1 MEVNN
6 TLKGKTAVITGASRG
21 IGKAIALKLGSCGCN
36 VVINYKSNEQRAQ
49 NIIKTINDMGSR
61 ALAISADI
69 GIFDEAK
76 KLIDEAVKNFGSV
89 DILVNNAGITRD
101 GLLLRMKEKDFDDV
115 INTNLKGAFNC
126 TKHVCPIMLKQKNG
140 RIVNIS
146 SVVGLTGN
154 AGQIN
159 YSAAKAGII
168 GLTKSSA
175 KEFASRGITV
185 NAIAPG
191 FIETDMTNV
200 LKENVKE
207 IILNSIPLNR
217 LGRPEDIAE
226 LVGFLCSEG
235 AGYITGQ
242 VINVDGGMV
251 M

>member
-1 MEVNN
+1 MEINN

-21 IGKAIALKLGSCGCN
+21 IGKAIALKLASCGCN
-36 VVINYKSNEQRAQ
+36 VVINYKSNAKAVED
-49 NIIKTINDMGSR
+49 IIKTVNDMGSS

-76 KLIDEAVKNFGSV
+76 KLIDEAVKTFGSI

-126 TKHVCPIMLKQKNG
+126 TKHVCPLMLKQKSG
-140 RIVNIS
+140 RIINIS

-168 GLTKSSA
+168 GLTKSAA
-175 KEFASRGITV
+175 KEFAPRGITV

-226 LVGFLCSEG
+226 LVTFLCSEG

-242 VINVDGGMV
+242 IINVDGGMV